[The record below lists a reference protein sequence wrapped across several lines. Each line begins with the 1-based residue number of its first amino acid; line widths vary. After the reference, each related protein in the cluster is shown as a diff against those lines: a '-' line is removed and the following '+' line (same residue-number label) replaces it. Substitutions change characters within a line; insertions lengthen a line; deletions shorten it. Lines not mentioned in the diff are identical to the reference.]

1 MADENPLIPGV
12 DPVKAPH
19 QSLLK
24 RIDIGLLTAI
34 LALIISFVGIITSY
48 ATYKLEQ
55 ATQAAEVLPIIDIDL
70 GYLSKIE
77 QTSNTT
83 RRYFEV
89 SLNNVGA
96 GLAHIQSVTPTQNGE
111 PFADYEAFDL
121 AVMTGR
127 MRSWATLTEAPA
139 TGYVRPGE
147 ALTPVSFRIGGAE
160 GDLTAYLRGQWG
172 KPMDGVDVSVC
183 YCSVLDDCWRV
194 NFLDRKQPK
203 SVRSCRIGETTEDGF
218 QDFIDQRIAARQASA
233 SE

>member
-1 MADENPLIPGV
+1 MNEGNPTPGI
-12 DPVKAPH
+12 DPAKAPH
-19 QSLLK
+19 KSLLK
-24 RIDIGLLTAI
+24 RIDIGLLTAV

-55 ATQAAEVLPIIDIDL
+55 ATQAAEVLPIVEIDL
-70 GYLSKIE
+70 GYLRKPDS
-77 QTSNTT
+77 SGDF
-83 RRYFEV
+83 RHYFEV